1 MNLDELK
8 SAWNADNTDN
18 VRIPS
23 RIKKLGAA
31 KLPLDKLKR
40 NMKNE
45 FYMQSTCILLAAFA
59 PQLLKINPSLYAFYY
74 AFYVISIVISVY
86 YMNLFRLFYNKINH
100 YTAGTKDN
108 LLEIYYEFKLNIE
121 RYHAFTFLL
130 LPIAFA
136 AHGFYS
142 YSMLLQR
149 GEDIS
154 ANSHEAIIS
163 FITISLFVSIFVILT
178 TLAWTKYLYGP
189 YLGQLKII
197 LDELKEEDLRDE
209 NLKMNAMQTN
219 DTKEI
224 QPKKGE

>member
-45 FYMQSTCILLAAFA
+45 WYIQIVAIVFLAFFPWLLRLHPAYH
-59 PQLLKINPSLYAFYY
+59 IIYY
-74 AFYVISIVISVY
+74 ASYTFLVLISAY
-86 YMNLFRLFYNKINH
+86 YLNLFRLFYNKIDH
-100 YTAGTKDN
+100 YSMGTKDS

-121 RYHAFTFLL
+121 RYHAFGFLL
-130 LPIAFA
+130 LPMAIVASGLYFNSRLIEKEKDFLTLPA
-136 AHGFYS
+136 NTKVYLIILSIVVCLTAILSILLWTRYFYGT
-142 YSMLLQR
+142 Y
-149 GEDIS
+149 
-154 ANSHEAIIS
+154 
-163 FITISLFVSIFVILT
+163 V
-178 TLAWTKYLYGP
+178 K
-189 YLGQLKII
+189 QLKAI
-197 LDELKEEDLRDE
+197 LDELKEEDLRDG